1 VAVDDETLTP
11 NQAARRDRVLD
22 AALNL
27 AAEGGYDAVQM
38 RDVAARGQV
47 ALGTIYRYFSSKDHL
62 LAACQLELWREM
74 VDRFAQRP
82 AIGSSAA
89 ARVVDFLQR
98 AMRAAER
105 EPRRTAALVTAS
117 ASPDPAVRET
127 QLEIIAT
134 MEVVIAAAIGDVD
147 PTIKATAV
155 RTLRTVWFGLLVG
168 WVNGWQDA
176 PMVNEELAAAA
187 HLLLAGH

>member
-1 VAVDDETLTP
+1 MAVDGETLTP

-82 AIGSSAA
+82 AVGATAA
-89 ARVVDFLQR
+89 DRVIDFLQR

-105 EPRRTAALVTAS
+105 EPQRTAALVTAS

-134 MEVVIAAAIGDVD
+134 MEVVIAAAIGDVE
-147 PTIKATAV
+147 PAVKAPVV

-176 PMVNEELAAAA
+176 AMVNDELASASR
-187 HLLLAGH
+187 LLLAGQ

>member
-1 VAVDDETLTP
+1 MVVDDETLTP

-82 AIGSSAA
+82 AVGSSAA

-134 MEVVIAAAIGDVD
+134 MEVVIAAAIGEVD
-147 PTIKATAV
+147 AAIKATAV

-176 PMVNEELAAAA
+176 AMVNEELAAAA
-187 HLLLAGH
+187 QLLLAGH

>member
-1 VAVDDETLTP
+1 MAVDDETLTP

-74 VDRFAQRP
+74 LERFAQRP
-82 AIGSSAA
+82 AVGSSAA

>member
-1 VAVDDETLTP
+1 VTVDGETLTP

-38 RDVAARGQV
+38 RDVAARAQV

-74 VDRFAQRP
+74 ADRFEQRP
-82 AIGSSAA
+82 PVGSSAA
-89 ARVVDFLQR
+89 DRVIDLLER

-105 EPRRTAALVTAS
+105 EPQRTAALVTAS
-117 ASPDPAVRET
+117 ASPDPAVRDC
-127 QLEIIAT
+127 QLELIAT
-134 MEVVIAAAIGDVD
+134 MEVVIAAAIGDID
-147 PTIKATAV
+147 PSIKIRAV

-168 WVNGWQDA
+168 WVNGWHDA
-176 PMVNEELAAAA
+176 AMVNAELASAAQ
-187 HLLLAGH
+187 LLLAGH

>member
-1 VAVDDETLTP
+1 MTVDGETLTP

-38 RDVAARGQV
+38 RDVAARAQV

-74 VDRFAQRP
+74 ADRFDQRP
-82 AIGSSAA
+82 PVGSSAA
-89 ARVVDFLQR
+89 DRVIDFLER

-105 EPRRTAALVTAS
+105 EPQRTAALVTAS
-117 ASPDPAVRET
+117 ASPDPAVRDC
-127 QLEIIAT
+127 QLELIAT
-134 MEVVIAAAIGDVD
+134 MEVVIAAAIGDID
-147 PTIKATAV
+147 PSIKIRAV

-168 WVNGWQDA
+168 WVNGWHDA
-176 PMVNEELAAAA
+176 AMVNAELASAAQ
-187 HLLLAGH
+187 LLLAGH

>member
-1 VAVDDETLTP
+1 MTVDGETLTP

-74 VDRFAQRP
+74 ADRFDQRP
-82 AIGSSAA
+82 PVGSSAA
-89 ARVVDFLQR
+89 ERVIDLLER

-105 EPRRTAALVTAS
+105 EPQRTAALVTAS
-117 ASPDPAVRET
+117 ASPDPAVRDC
-127 QLEIIAT
+127 QLELIAT
-134 MEVVIAAAIGDVD
+134 MEVVIAAAIGDID
-147 PTIKATAV
+147 PSIKARAV

-168 WVNGWQDA
+168 WVNGWHDA
-176 PMVNEELAAAA
+176 AMVNAELASAAE
-187 HLLLAGH
+187 LLLAGH

>member
-1 VAVDDETLTP
+1 VTVNGETLTP

-82 AIGSSAA
+82 AVGQSAA
-89 ARVVDFLQR
+89 DRVIDFLQR

-105 EPRRTAALVTAS
+105 EPQRTAALVTAS
-117 ASPDPAVRET
+117 ASPDPAVRDT
-127 QLEIIAT
+127 QLDIIAT
-134 MEVVIAAAIGDVD
+134 MEVVIAEAIGEVD
-147 PTIKATAV
+147 PAIKAPVV
-155 RTLRTVWFGLLVG
+155 RALRTVWFGLLVG
-168 WVNGWQDA
+168 WVNGWHDA
-176 PMVNEELAAAA
+176 AMVNDELASAAR
-187 HLLLAGH
+187 LLLAGH